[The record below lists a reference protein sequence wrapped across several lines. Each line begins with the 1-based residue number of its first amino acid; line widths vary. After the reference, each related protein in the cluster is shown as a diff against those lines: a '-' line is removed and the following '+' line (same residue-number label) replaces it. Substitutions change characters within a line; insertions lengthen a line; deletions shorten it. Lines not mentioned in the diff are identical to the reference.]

1 MSTYDPPFY
10 YSSSPRLV
18 DNLPDHLLTL
28 AVPVI
33 AYWSLSLVFHALDV
47 SGWKWLDKYKLHESE
62 ELKKKNLV
70 RKSEVVFA
78 VIFQQIIQ
86 TFMGLLWLQEEVDT
100 TSAARAALV
109 MKGLQRW
116 QRILEPLAGK
126 FVVRVAWFMY
136 WWAIPLFQFLSAM
149 YVAFFSREQAS
160 FLIPF
165 EIGSSLTHGNISFTV
180 PCM

>member
-10 YSSSPRLV
+10 YSSRPRLV

-33 AYWSLSLVFHALDV
+33 AYWSLSLVFHAFDV

-70 RKSEVVFA
+70 GRSEVIFA
-78 VIFQQIIQ
+78 VIFQQVIQ

-109 MKGLQRW
+109 MKGLQKW
-116 QRILEPLAGK
+116 QRIVEPLADK
-126 FVVRVAWFMY
+126 FDLNVARVAWLIY
-136 WWAIPLFQFLSAM
+136 WWAIPLFQFLFAM
-149 YVAFFSREQAS
+149 YVAFLS
-160 FLIPF
+160 
-165 EIGSSLTHGNISFTV
+165 
-180 PCM
+180 